1 MNRWNVD
8 VDWAWAPYEPT
19 QDSPW
24 DFRAASHLYRRAGFG
39 ASWETISQ
47 AVQQNSNDVIRE
59 LVDRKEPSEFRRDM
73 ESLTQSA
80 LVSGNPRQLSAQ
92 WVYRMLHTPTPLRE
106 KMTLFLHGHFATSAD
121 KVNDA
126 ELMQQQNELLR
137 RESLGDFRTLLLE
150 ISRDP
155 AMLEYLDSASNRK
168 AHPNENYA
176 REIMELFCLGEGNYS
191 EQDIRELARCF
202 TGWEVKRKKFRLN
215 RYQMDEGE
223 KSVLGTTGQLTGED
237 GVQVVASQPHTPR
250 FLVRKLLRFF
260 LADDLDFSDELVEP
274 LAAQFQR
281 DRLQIAPVLHR
292 MLGSNL
298 FFSPYVRGRKVR
310 SPVEF
315 GTQLL
320 IALQGT
326 CDCFQLA
333 DAFERMG
340 QGLYYPPSV
349 KGWDGGR
356 SWINSSTLVERANLI
371 HDLLAG
377 GKTRFDKQTVGAWAA
392 KNDLATPDALIERL
406 QILLLATELPEASR
420 QRIVEHV
427 SKQRDESNWV
437 ATTIEAVCTLPEYQL
452 A

>member
-1 MNRWNVD
+1 
-8 VDWAWAPYEPT
+8 
-19 QDSPW
+19 
-24 DFRAASHLYRRAGFG
+24 LYRRAGFG
-39 ASWETISQ
+39 ANWEALSH
-47 AVQQNSNDVIRE
+47 AVQQNPADVIRE
-59 LVDRKEPSEFRRDM
+59 LVEREEPTAFRSDM

-80 LVSGNPRQLSAQ
+80 LASGNPRQLSAQ

-106 KMTLFLHGHFATSAD
+106 KMTLFWHGHFATSAD

-137 RESLGDFRTLLLE
+137 SQSLGDFNVLLLE

-168 AHPNENYA
+168 VHPNENYA

-223 KSVLGTTGQLTGED
+223 KSVLGTTGKLTGED
-237 GVQVVASQPHTPR
+237 GVHVVASQSHTPR
-250 FLVRKLLRFF
+250 FLVRKLLRFY
-260 LADDLDFSDELVEP
+260 LADDVVFSDELVEP
-274 LAAQFQR
+274 LAAQFQQ
-281 DRLQIAPVLHR
+281 DGLQIAPVLHR
-292 MLGSNL
+292 LLGSNL
-298 FFSPYVRGRKVR
+298 FFSPSVRGRKVR

-315 GTQLL
+315 GTQFL
-320 IALQGT
+320 IALQGSS
-326 CDCFQLA
+326 DCFQLA

-356 SWINSSTLVERANLI
+356 SWINSSTLVERANLV

-377 GKTRFDKQTVGAWAA
+377 GKTRFDKRTVSEWADA
-392 KNDLATPDALIERL
+392 NDLTSTDDLIERL
-406 QILLLATELPEASR
+406 QTLLLAVDIPDAGR
-420 QRIVEHV
+420 QRIAELV
-427 SKQRDESNWV
+427 SKQRADSTWV
-437 ATTIEAVCTLPEYQL
+437 ATTIEAVCTLPEFQL